1 MLAACAVLEP
11 LGRTAWDGRSIIAG
25 AALGGLGTG
34 GLALILCAA
43 MAGRYPCV
51 ADHPLPMLALAAGV
65 HPALGAAYGAALFAG
80 IYTTAVGC
88 LMGFMDRCG
97 SAGGPNGR
105 FLTVAVAALALLGSR
120 IGFAELVS
128 RVYPAA
134 GYAGAAALVFMAAE
148 SFRQARRGRGSRAR
162 TAPTPR

>member
-1 MLAACAVLEP
+1 
-11 LGRTAWDGRSIIAG
+11 
-25 AALGGLGTG
+25 
-34 GLALILCAA
+34 
-43 MAGRYPCV
+43 
-51 ADHPLPMLALAAGV
+51 MLALAAGV

-128 RVYPAA
+128 RVY
-134 GYAGAAALVFMAAE
+134 GVIAGARAGHMARVG
-148 SFRQARRGRGSRAR
+148 SPFWRARR
-162 TAPTPR
+162 